1 MTVQRLLGAAR
12 HAMALGMFLA
22 AALAAKGALA
32 AWQAADGAL
41 VGVGVIALLA
51 VAAVIHLRAGL
62 LRERLRTAELQ
73 AAALG
78 EKRNLEAGLKAAGI
92 HVFSLPRGDDGRA
105 ARESCFAALSDLLA
119 GEDLAL
125 VKSAADGLT
134 PQGKALSMRCAGRLA
149 GEMYTVDGFAAAEGE
164 VTLILRDCAEETA
177 RTEQLDAE
185 IAHLGTLLDALEI
198 PIWRRAADLDLTWC
212 NKAYARHVDSTP
224 HRVSQE
230 QGPEF
235 LSGASKAKARALAA
249 SAMEAQATQHVRKHV
264 VAEGERRYFDIV
276 EKPLEGGGTVGWA
289 LDISDLEKAE
299 ADLNRHIDAHA
310 QVLQSLNT
318 SIAIYAPDTRLI
330 FFNSEFCKL
339 YRLDEGWLAGEP
351 TLSEVLEAQREKG
364 RLPEQ
369 ADWRQYKTRMN
380 DFFTSI
386 TEPEEELLHLPDGS
400 TVRHIVLPHPFGG
413 LQFMSQD
420 VTDRYSLER
429 DYSRLTAVQRAT
441 LDNLFEAVAVFGADG
456 RLQLSN
462 PGFATLWELDQE
474 QLDGEPHMAEL
485 TELSRGLVDD
495 GEGWETYKTDH
506 IARIS
511 ERARSTMRL
520 ERRDEKVLDCTYV
533 PLPDGAT
540 LITYLDITDSFQ
552 VERALRDRAKALEA
566 TDRLKSEFIANVSYE
581 LRTPLNTVIGF
592 TEILANQYFGQLNER
607 QQEYV
612 SGILQ
617 ASQQLLSLIN
627 NILDLAT
634 IEAGLMVLE
643 VESIDVHDI
652 LMNMLNLIQE
662 RVRSKQ
668 LQVSF
673 DCPQDIGRMD
683 ADERRLKQIV
693 FNLLNNAIKYTPA
706 NGAITV
712 GARRDEDEMVI
723 WVRDSG
729 IGISDE
735 EQTQVF
741 ERFWQADNPLARQGG
756 TGLGLSLVK
765 NFVELHGG
773 RVVLESALDKG
784 TTVTCFLPVTYVP
797 PTEAEV

>member
-1 MTVQRLLGAAR
+1 MVGVI
-12 HAMALGMFLA
+12 FLST
-22 AALAAKGALA
+22 ALAAKSALA
-32 AWQAADGAL
+32 AWQGDDAAL
-41 VGVGVIALLA
+41 VGVGIVALLA
-51 VAAVIHLRAGL
+51 VAAAVHLRVGL
-62 LRERLRTAELQ
+62 LHERAKGEMLQ
-73 AAALG
+73 ATALG
-78 EKRNLEAGLKAAGI
+78 SRRKLEAELKAAGI
-92 HVFSLPRGDDGRA
+92 HVFDVQNKDSAGQESTLEAISEILAAEDCRRIRDVLGD
-105 ARESCFAALSDLLA
+105 LSPD
-119 GEDLAL
+119 
-125 VKSAADGLT
+125 
-134 PQGKALSMRCAGRLA
+134 GKALAMRCAGRIE
-149 GEMYTVDGFAAAEGE
+149 GESYHLNGFAAADGE
-164 VTLILRDCAEETA
+164 ITLILRNATEETA
-177 RTEQLDAE
+177 QSIDLSSEIEHLRTLF
-185 IAHLGTLLDALEI
+185 DALEM
-198 PIWRRAADLDLTWC
+198 PIWQRAADLGLTWC
-212 NKAYARHVDSTP
+212 NRSYARHVDSSP
-224 HRVSQE
+224 RRVVRE
-230 QGPEF
+230 HGPE
-235 LSGASKAKARALAA
+235 LISGVPQEEARALANA
-249 SAMEAQATQHVRKHV
+249 AVETKKENRERHHV
-264 VAEGERRYFDIV
+264 VVGGERRFLEIV
-276 EKPLEGGGTVGWA
+276 ETPLANGGGTAGWA
-289 LDISDLEKAE
+289 HDISDLEQAE
-299 ADLNRHIDAHA
+299 SDLNRHIEAHA

-318 SIAIYAPDTRLI
+318 SIAIYAPDTRLT
-330 FFNSEFCKL
+330 FFNSEFVKL
-339 YRLDEGWLAGEP
+339 FKLEEGWLAGQP
-351 TLSEVLEAQREKG
+351 TLSEVLESQREMG

-369 ADWRQYKTRMN
+369 ADWRQYKARMN
-380 DFFTSI
+380 DMFTSI
-386 TEPEEELLHLPDGS
+386 TEPEEELLHLADGA
-400 TVRHIVLPHPFGG
+400 TIRHIVLPHPFGG

-420 VTDRYSLER
+420 VTDRYTLER

-462 PGFATLWELDQE
+462 PGYATLWELDQG
-474 QLDGEPHMAEL
+474 QLDGKPHIAEI
-485 TELSRGLVDD
+485 TEWSRKLIDD
-495 GEGWETYKTDH
+495 GEDWENYKTHH

-552 VERALRDRAKALEA
+552 VERALRDRAQALEA

-617 ASQQLLSLIN
+617 SSQQLLSLIN

-643 VESIDVHDI
+643 VESIDVHAT

-662 RVRSKQ
+662 RVRAKQ

-673 DCPQDIGRMD
+673 ECSREIGRIE

-706 NGAITV
+706 NGSINL
-712 GARRDEDEMVI
+712 GAKIEGSDLRV
-723 WVRDSG
+723 WVADSG
-729 IGISDE
+729 VGIPQE
-735 EQTQVF
+735 EQGQVF

-773 RVVLESALDKG
+773 SVILDSTLDKG
-784 TTVTCFLPVTYVP
+784 TTVTCVFPIKHQ
-797 PTEAEV
+797 AQQEVAV